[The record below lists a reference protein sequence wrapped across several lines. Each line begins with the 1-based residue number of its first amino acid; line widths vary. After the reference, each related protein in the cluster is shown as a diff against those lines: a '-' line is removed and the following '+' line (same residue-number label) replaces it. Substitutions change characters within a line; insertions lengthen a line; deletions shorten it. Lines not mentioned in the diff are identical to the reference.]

1 MMRKKRRNVRMR
13 PENDGHNRLFLSI
26 LCILSSIILMTGVL
40 FALFRRPPSVP
51 AEGTQS
57 AMSNESGT
65 QEPSGEFLTSSVDDP
80 PQSPEES
87 DPSDPSDSVTAFQ
100 ETTITLMAVGD
111 NLMHMGIV
119 KTGKQEDGS
128 YNFDFLFR
136 NITDFLQY
144 CDIKIINQ
152 ETILGG
158 NRLGFSGFPK
168 FNSPTE
174 VGDAIAA
181 AGFNVVLHASNH
193 AADQGLTGIT
203 NCLTFWDSY
212 PELLAVGIR
221 REASDDSLPLLSVG
235 EKTFAVLNY
244 TYGPNLEVVPK
255 EIRGHLDLLCA
266 MDETTGALDFTEL
279 NPKVLSDIARAK
291 EAAVVVI
298 VCPHWGTEYS
308 TTPSSYQRKW
318 AEQMTQAG
326 ADLILGTHPHVPQP
340 VEWITSENGNTAL
353 CYYSLGNYVSTQ
365 KQTAAMLEGMAAVT
379 FSVTEDGIRIDPEK
393 TGVIPMVCH
402 YTSGPVRLE
411 NVYLLEDYTEE
422 QAAAH
427 GIRSYGGVTLKLK
440 DLRKKSEDIFGEMV
454 MTKQAF
460 LPQSPDQSQAS
471 SDQEANLIAR
481 RNKKGYTVEKLFQE
495 VPMGKN
501 SKHDEEAEEMTVEL
515 ELDDGT
521 KVNCAIITILT
532 VEQKDYIVLLPLNDQ
547 GENEDGEVWFYGY
560 QENPADPNEEPELIY
575 IEDDEEYE
583 KVADAFDEYLDTVEF
598 DELVEDSE
606 EE

>member
-1 MMRKKRRNVRMR
+1 MS
-13 PENDGHNRLFLSI
+13 PENGGQKRLLLCI
-26 LCILSSIILMTGVL
+26 LCILSSIILTTGVL
-40 FALFRRPPSVP
+40 FALSHRPMSVP

-57 AMSNESGT
+57 AISNEYDA
-65 QEPSGEFLTSSVDDP
+65 QEPSREFTPPSSDDP
-80 PQSPEES
+80 PQFIE
-87 DPSDPSDSVTAFQ
+87 DTNLSDPSDSAPAFQ
-100 ETTITLMAVGD
+100 EYDITLMAVGD

-174 VGDAIAA
+174 VGDAIAG

-203 NCLTFWDSY
+203 NCLTFWDTY
-212 PELLAVGIR
+212 PELLAVGIH

-235 EKTFAVLNY
+235 EKTFAILNY

-255 EIRGHLDLLCA
+255 DIRGHLDLLCA
-266 MDETTGALDFTEL
+266 MDEASGALDFTTL
-279 NPKVLSDIARAK
+279 NPEVLSDIERAK
-291 EAAVVVI
+291 EAADVVI

-326 ADLILGTHPHVPQP
+326 ADLIIGTHPHVPQP

-365 KQTAAMLEGMAAVT
+365 KQTTAMLEGMAAVT
-379 FSVTEDGIRIDPEK
+379 FTVTEDGILINPAK

-411 NVYLLEDYTEE
+411 NVYLLEDYTEK
-422 QAAAH
+422 QAASH
-427 GIRSYGGVTLKLK
+427 GIRSYGGVTLHLD

-454 MTKQAF
+454 VTKQAF
-460 LPQSPDQSQAS
+460 LPEKIDQSQPF
-471 SDQEANLIAR
+471 SDKEAN
-481 RNKKGYTVEKLFQE
+481 
-495 VPMGKN
+495 
-501 SKHDEEAEEMTVEL
+501 
-515 ELDDGT
+515 
-521 KVNCAIITILT
+521 
-532 VEQKDYIVLLPLNDQ
+532 
-547 GENEDGEVWFYGY
+547 
-560 QENPADPNEEPELIY
+560 
-575 IEDDEEYE
+575 
-583 KVADAFDEYLDTVEF
+583 
-598 DELVEDSE
+598 
-606 EE
+606 